1 MCVCIDTC
9 SHTEQYTCV
18 CVGGG
23 QFVGVASLLPLGGSQ
38 GSKSGSQVSVIVVCS
53 HKDRVI
59 GSFPSKICF
68 RC

>member
-18 CVGGG
+18 WGG

-53 HKDRVI
+53 HKDTVI
-59 GSFPSKICF
+59 GSFPYKICF

>member
-1 MCVCIDTC
+1 MFVCIDTC

-18 CVGGG
+18 GGG
-23 QFVGVASLLPLGGSQ
+23 TICRSCFSPSTGSNQ

-53 HKDRVI
+53 HKDTVI
-59 GSFPSKICF
+59 GSFPYKICF